1 MGISLLV
8 KNCSELIT
16 LAGKHPR
23 KGVEME
29 NIGIIKDGAVA
40 ISNEGIEY
48 AGKTDEVIKK
58 VEITPKTEI
67 IDATGKL
74 VMPGFVDPHTH
85 LVFAGTRE
93 TEFELRL
100 KGLSYE
106 EIAKRGG
113 GIKNTVRATREAS
126 EQELLALAKIRLD
139 RILEWGT
146 TTVEIKSGYG
156 LDFENE
162 MKLLR
167 VIDELNRI
175 HPMEIASTFLGAHE
189 VPEEQSKAEY
199 INLIKGMI
207 VEVSK
212 MSLAEFCDV
221 FCERG
226 VFSYDESLEILK
238 FAKRH
243 KLGLKVHA
251 DELSTSGGSLLAGKL
266 GAISAD
272 HLVYPSP
279 EGLQLM
285 KKRGVVAVLL
295 PGTSLTLKSKN
306 FAPARKLIDMEIPV
320 ALATDFNPGTCLIE
334 GMVVI
339 IGLGCLLLGMTPA
352 ETITSSTINAA
363 CAIGRGDR
371 IGSIE
376 KGKQADIIIL
386 NIPNYKYLSY
396 RFTTN
401 FVKYV
406 IKKGKVVVSTE

>member
-48 AGKTDEVIKK
+48 VGKTDEVIKK

-167 VIDELNRI
+167 VIHELNRI

-285 KKRGVVAVLL
+285 KKRGVVSVLL

-386 NIPNYKYLSY
+386 NIPNYKHLSY

-406 IKKGKVVVSTE
+406 IKKGKVVVRTE